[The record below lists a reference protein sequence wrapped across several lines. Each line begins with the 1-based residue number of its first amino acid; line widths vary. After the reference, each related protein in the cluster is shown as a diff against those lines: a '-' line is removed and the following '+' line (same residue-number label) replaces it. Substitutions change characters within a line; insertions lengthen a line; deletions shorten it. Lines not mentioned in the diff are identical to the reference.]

1 MVQRAASIRNASPA
15 KEEVSV
21 NAVGNETFSRPVYSY
36 PEYARYEGAKDRLNT
51 EGFKRVVPKKEQ

>member
-1 MVQRAASIRNASPA
+1 M
-15 KEEVSV
+15 